1 LFSQARKAGSAK
13 TLAYGG
19 HRDRR
24 EWTKWR
30 RETVPMLSS
39 SIGKLLNE
47 KTMLSD
53 GRIVHR
59 KVWMLPK
66 ATPDRP
72 HGLKYSLYCGKDGK
86 NIVRYDNETGK
97 GDHRHVGPDEVENTY
112 RFLSLVQLLRDFDRD
127 IAELSGEI
135 K

>member
-1 LFSQARKAGSAK
+1 MVYNTIMQVRLVLDK
-13 TLAYGG
+13 
-19 HRDRR
+19 
-24 EWTKWR
+24 
-30 RETVPMLSS
+30 
-39 SIGKLLNE
+39 
-47 KTMLSD
+47 KTMLAV

-59 KVWMLPK
+59 KVWMVPK

-112 RFLSLVQLLRDFDRD
+112 RFLSLVQLLSDFDRD